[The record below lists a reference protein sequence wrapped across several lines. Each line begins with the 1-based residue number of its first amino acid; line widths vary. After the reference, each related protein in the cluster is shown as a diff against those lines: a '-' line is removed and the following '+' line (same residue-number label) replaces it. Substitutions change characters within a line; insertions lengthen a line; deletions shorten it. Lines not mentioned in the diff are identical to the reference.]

1 MNSFRCGTTSPDVT
15 HPSTQEND
23 MMVFGEALSM
33 TPDEWADFQR
43 ITHAPWTPRTP
54 EEFDAMCD
62 LGAAR
67 HKAENTDG
75 KGWLHAMGCI
85 SMKFGPNGEMNFPA
99 DARRLA
105 YVKAHGT
112 WPSDAQMREFD
123 NAASPRTCL
132 KIVE

>member
-1 MNSFRCGTTSPDVT
+1 
-15 HPSTQEND
+15 
-23 MMVFGEALSM
+23 MMVFLGALSM

-43 ITHAPWTPRTP
+43 ITHAPWPPRTS

-85 SMKFGPNGEMNFPA
+85 SMKFGPEGEMNFPA
-99 DARRLA
+99 DSRRLA
-105 YVKAHGT
+105 YVKAHGS
-112 WPSDAQMREFD
+112 WPSDDQLGEFE
-123 NAASPRTCL
+123 NSPNPRPGL
-132 KIVE
+132 KAVD